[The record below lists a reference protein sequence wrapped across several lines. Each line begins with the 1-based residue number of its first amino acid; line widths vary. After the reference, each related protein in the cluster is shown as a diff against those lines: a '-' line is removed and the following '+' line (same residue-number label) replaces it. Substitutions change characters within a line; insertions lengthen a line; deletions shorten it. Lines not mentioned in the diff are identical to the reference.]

1 MRRIALWV
9 LAALLVALVGC
20 ARASEHAQSLDA
32 WTLSLPGD
40 PAGSAITFP
49 THVGSIVGTTPS
61 YVLRSHV
68 SLRPDMAGAPL
79 TLTIAWLPTLVSLRV
94 DGREV
99 SALDAPIVDR
109 YRSAG
114 PHRWRIPDDLAL
126 RDELDLE
133 LRVENTWT
141 GAWWLDAPP
150 RLSRTPTGEPWFLA
164 VYALNESAVAAGV
177 ITNLLLALL
186 YAAMF
191 LSDRTRVQDA
201 WFALEGLG
209 AISYPAIIGGLGQ
222 AVLGRAELPVGAV
235 SLAVA
240 AVAGVHFTHAY
251 CRWPPPSRLWWAAI
265 GALVILAIFRGG
277 PFTAVAWL
285 VPGVVAVLLA
295 NSAYQVYVLAKVLR
309 SGAARPTSL
318 LIVTLSWPVAAT
330 LSASDF
336 AWWLGFGDPFG
347 GLRVGGIGV
356 VVAGVVQAVRLA
368 REHARSLHDVA
379 QLNEEL
385 RRQVMARSRQL
396 ADALARLGAAS
407 RTPVE
412 LSRGQTVDGRYN
424 VVRAIGE
431 GAMGRVYEV
440 ERRNDG
446 QRFAMKVM
454 TDTADARQLARAARE
469 AQLASTVRHP
479 NVVTIVDVDVSSDG
493 FFFLVMELVEGRS
506 LRDEKAQFGRAA
518 WALPILRQVAEG
530 LAAIHAC
537 GIVHRDLKPAN
548 VLLTGVRGN
557 GEPVAKI
564 ADFGI
569 SGLVDSR
576 RNTDGE
582 ETAALSA
589 KENGGGAHALP
600 HGAVRAAEESPLTQ
614 TGDILGTPHY
624 MAPEVVPQG
633 VKEAQTP
640 ADVFAFGVI
649 AYELLAG
656 RRPFADMPT
665 YFGVAVSD
673 PPASLRVVCAGLPS
687 ATADLLDSC
696 LSRDRRD
703 RPTAS
708 ELARSLAEACATG
721 R

>member
-1 MRRIALWV
+1 MRRIALCA
-9 LAALLVALVGC
+9 LAALLLALAGC
-20 ARASEHAQSLDA
+20 ARAPEHAQSLDA
-32 WTLSLPGD
+32 WTLFLPDD

-68 SLRPDMAGAPL
+68 RLDPAVTGGPL
-79 TLTIAWLPTLVSLRV
+79 SLTIAWLPALVSLRV
-94 DGREV
+94 DGRDV
-99 SALDAPIVDR
+99 GALDAPIADR

-126 RDELDLE
+126 RGELDLE
-133 LRVENTWT
+133 LRVENAWT
-141 GAWWLDAPP
+141 GASWLDAPP

-164 VYALNESAVAAGV
+164 VDALNESAVAAGV
-177 ITNLLLALL
+177 ITNLLLCLL

-209 AISYPAIIGGLGQ
+209 AISYPAVIGGIAQ
-222 AVLGRAELPVGAV
+222 AVLGRAEIAVGGVA
-235 SLAVA
+235 LAVA

-251 CRWPPPSRLWWAAI
+251 CRLPPPNRLWWAAI
-265 GALVILAIFRGG
+265 GALIILAIVGGG
-277 PFTAVAWL
+277 PFTAAKWF

-295 NSAYQVYVLAKVLR
+295 NSSYQVFVLAKVLR
-309 SGAARPTSL
+309 SGAARPGNL

-330 LSASDF
+330 VSASDF
-336 AWWLGFGDPFG
+336 AWWLGLGDPFG
-347 GLRVGGIGV
+347 GLRVGCIGV

-379 QLNEEL
+379 GLNEEL
-385 RRQVMARSRQL
+385 RRQVNARSRQL
-396 ADALARLGAAS
+396 AQALARLGAAS
-407 RTPVE
+407 PTPVE
-412 LSRGQTVDGRYN
+412 LSPGQTVDDRYS

-431 GAMGRVYEV
+431 GASGRVYEV

-454 TDTADARQLARAARE
+454 TDAADARQLARAARE

-479 NVVTIVDVDVSSDG
+479 NVVTMVDVDVSSDG

-506 LRDEKAQFGRAA
+506 LREEKAQFGRAA
-518 WALPILRQVAEG
+518 WALPILRQIAAG
-530 LAAIHAC
+530 LEAIHAC

-548 VLLTGVRGN
+548 VLLTGVSGS

-569 SGLVDSR
+569 SSLVASR
-576 RNTDGE
+576 RQNTDAE
-582 ETAALSA
+582 ETEQWTA
-589 KENGGGAHALP
+589 KENGAGTH
-600 HGAVRAAEESPLTQ
+600 ELTQ
-614 TGDILGTPHY
+614 TGDVLGTPHY

-656 RRPFADMPT
+656 RRPFTDVPT
-665 YFGVAVSD
+665 FFGMAVRD
-673 PPASLRVVCAGLPS
+673 PPPSFQQVCAELPS
-687 ATADLLDSC
+687 ATAHLLDSC
-696 LSRDRRD
+696 LSQDRRE

-708 ELARSLAEACATG
+708 ELARTLADACATG
-721 R
+721 RR